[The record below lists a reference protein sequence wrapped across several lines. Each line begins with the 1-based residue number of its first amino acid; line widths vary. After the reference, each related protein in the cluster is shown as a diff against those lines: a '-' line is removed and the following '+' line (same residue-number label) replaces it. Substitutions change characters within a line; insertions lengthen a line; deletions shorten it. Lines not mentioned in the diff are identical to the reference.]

1 MAVLLQAAGGRFKL
15 SGNCRSPRFRSGLD
29 WGGGRGREGRRLE
42 EIKTASES
50 VKESW
55 G

>member
-1 MAVLLQAAGGRFKL
+1 MMVPPPKSSEGRKEL
-15 SGNCRSPRFRSGLD
+15 G
-29 WGGGRGREGRRLE
+29 GGGRGREGRRLE

-50 VKESW
+50 VKGSW